1 MNLGV
6 FYIHMNYFGSSHQG
20 MNKDDEENDQIVM
33 LESFNFFRLG
43 RERRAEK
50 DLKVCCSC
58 KTK

>member
-33 LESFNFFRLG
+33 LESFNLFRLG
-43 RERRAEK
+43 RERRA
-50 DLKVCCSC
+50 
-58 KTK
+58 KT